1 MSSDQELFKVF
12 LTMHNKKTRTT
23 KEPVAYLVQK
33 NDCLK
38 SDTPLV
44 AWKEHH
50 LVDYFDHD
58 SKQFQWLM
66 KFFHIFERRLE
77 KVTCFFF
84 CKISIF
90 NTSSNKKNVS
100 DSLLHV

>member
-12 LTMHNKKTRTT
+12 LTMHNKKSRTT
-23 KEPVAYLVQK
+23 KEPVAYLVK
-33 NDCLK
+33 KDDCLK

-66 KFFHIFERRLE
+66 KQFKTYDCETEVILGMF
-77 KVTCFFF
+77 
-84 CKISIF
+84 SD
-90 NTSSNKKNVS
+90 NKTVFSEVLKKK
-100 DSLLHV
+100 